1 MLMKYWGG
9 NWDVSFLW
17 YKMAKMT
24 CFVIIITMKMSV
36 FKTEI
41 ADRYTYTGIIII
53 MYMYAKRK
61 VAFGKQDPTY
71 ICVSCVMNL
80 LRVKFRETGCT
91 PVCKSD
97 L

>member
-1 MLMKYWGG
+1 MKYWGG

-41 ADRYTYTGIIII
+41 ADRYTYTGIIIT
-53 MYMYAKRK
+53 MYIRHHLLNREI
-61 VAFGKQDPTY
+61 AFSPP
-71 ICVSCVMNL
+71 L
-80 LRVKFRETGCT
+80 L
-91 PVCKSD
+91 PVNAR
-97 L
+97 

>member
-1 MLMKYWGG
+1 MKYWGG

-61 VAFGKQDPTY
+61 VAFGKQDPHLY
-71 ICVSCVMNL
+71 
-80 LRVKFRETGCT
+80 LRFLCDESFKGEI
-91 PVCKSD
+91 S
-97 L
+97 